1 MGVFRSFIAID
12 VPLWVKTEI
21 SGIQNRLRVLDL
33 DASWVR
39 QENMHLTL
47 KFLGDI
53 DARLVPAIIK
63 EMGAV
68 LSPAPKFSVS
78 LGRLGAF
85 PDLKKPRVAWI
96 AVEDPSDVLERLWRE
111 TEDAMWALKFPRD
124 KRKFSPHLTVARI
137 KSQKGN
143 RLLAATLSAA
153 PQTGFKPFDI
163 ASVKLYKSELTAKG
177 SIYTELAD
185 VNLDG

>member
-1 MGVFRSFIAID
+1 MGVFRLFIAID

-21 SGIQNRLRVLDL
+21 LGIQNRLRVLDL
-33 DASWVR
+33 DASWTR

-96 AVEDPSDVLERLWRE
+96 AIEDPSGVLERLWRE

-124 KRKFSPHLTVARI
+124 KRKFSPHLTLARI